1 MLGIIPTKIAN
12 KESLTTKRSLILIGL
27 AAICGGY
34 ILFLAITAPQ
44 QLAEATTAASN
55 VVCNGC
61 VGTTDIGNG
70 QVRSVDIGDGT
81 VRAVD
86 IANPLFMKRI
96 TLNDGAPGWNPDGA
110 TTTFDIND
118 DAVNNGDNAIIIV
131 GTEDPGSA
139 VCSVDNIGLGFDLF
153 RVNCNVAPLNG
164 AELHYAIIQIQLTDT
179 IP

>member
-1 MLGIIPTKIAN
+1 MATFFLN
-12 KESLTTKRSLILIGL
+12 KETITTKRSLFFIGL
-27 AAICGGY
+27 TAVCGGY
-34 ILFLAITAPQ
+34 LMFLGILSPQ
-44 QLAEATTAASN
+44 QLAEASTTASDVA
-55 VVCNGC
+55 CNGC
-61 VGTTDIGNG
+61 VGSIDIGNG
-70 QVRSVDIGDGT
+70 QVRSIDIGDGT
-81 VRAVD
+81 VRSAD

-131 GTEDPGSA
+131 GTDDPGDA
-139 VCSVDNIGLGFDLF
+139 VCSVDNIGLGIDIF